1 MIRTDLLQA
10 RQGSTP
16 KQAPLSNIGRTALWA
31 VSLMII
37 CAVRATPV
45 KAQANTT
52 RPVLR
57 ICTGSAQNHYYNVG
71 RIIAKSVA
79 SELEVQLIETKGS
92 WENLGRAHAT
102 PPQCDALIAQEDAFV
117 IYLKEHPNREGE
129 LERISALYSEHIHLI
144 CHRSLNAN
152 RLSDLP
158 EQTRILI
165 GPYGSGTYITWSVMK
180 LINPKA
186 YHSLRDIE
194 ALGTEAL
201 LKVSDGTRAQC
212 LLSVNALAQGV
223 VTRAHDEF
231 GGTLKL
237 VEIDDPVLLSS
248 IKQPD
253 GMRPLY
259 RSDYVHKNVYPQF
272 LQEHVKTNVVDAVFF
287 LNQRWRAQNK
297 VASERLIKEI
307 SALLPT
313 IRRSVD

>member
-1 MIRTDLLQA
+1 MSYIRLLA
-10 RQGSTP
+10 TEPKCSSRVTFLKRWSALGSCLSLFIQLSVALAQP
-16 KQAPLSNIGRTALWA
+16 NSAP
-31 VSLMII
+31 
-37 CAVRATPV
+37 
-45 KAQANTT
+45 Q
-52 RPVLR
+52 RPTLR
-57 ICTGSAQNHYYNVG
+57 LCTGSAQNHYYNVG

-79 SELEVQLIETKGS
+79 SEINVTLVETKGS

-129 LERISALYSEHIHLI
+129 LERITGLYSEHIHLI
-144 CHRSLNAN
+144 CHRSVSAN
-152 RLSDLP
+152 RLSELE

-186 YHSLRDIE
+186 YHALRDME
-194 ALGTEAL
+194 AQGGEAL
-201 LKVSDGTRAQC
+201 LKVSDGTSAQC

-223 VTRAHDEF
+223 VSRAHDEY
-231 GGTLKL
+231 GARLKL
-237 VEIDDPVLLSS
+237 VEIDDPILLSS

-259 RSDYVHKNVYPQF
+259 RADYVHKNVYPQF
-272 LQEHVKTNVVDAVFF
+272 LKDHVKTNVVDAVFF
-287 LNQRWRAQNK
+287 LNHQWRAQHGA
-297 VASERLIKEI
+297 ASERLIKEL